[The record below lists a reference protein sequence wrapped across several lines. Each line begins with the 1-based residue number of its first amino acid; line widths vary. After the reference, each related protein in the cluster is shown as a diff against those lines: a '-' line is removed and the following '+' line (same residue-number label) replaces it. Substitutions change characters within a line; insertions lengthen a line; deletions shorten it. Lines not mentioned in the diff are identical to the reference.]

1 MKKIL
6 ILFCTLFIG
15 AASAQ
20 EIRTIKL
27 PELEQLINTNTGNL
41 KVFNFWAS
49 WCGPCVKELGY
60 FNALSTQG
68 DTQVILVSLDF
79 PEDIEKARRILEKK
93 EVGLST
99 YLLDEKDYDKY
110 ITSIDNSWS
119 GAIPATLF
127 IDKKGNRY
135 FYESSFEKQEL
146 DNVVNKLTSK

>member
-1 MKKIL
+1 MKKTLIVIL
-6 ILFCTLFIG
+6 TLFIG
-15 AASAQ
+15 VASAQ
-20 EIRTIKL
+20 EIRPIKL
-27 PELEQLINTNTGNL
+27 PELQQLMSANTAGL

-60 FNALSTQG
+60 FNALASNNNTE
-68 DTQVILVSLDF
+68 VILVSLDF
-79 PEDIEKARRILEKK
+79 PEDIEKARKILEKK
-93 EVGLST
+93 EVALST

-146 DNVVNKLTSK
+146 DNVVEKLTSK

>member
-6 ILFCTLFIG
+6 ILFCSLYIG
-15 AASAQ
+15 IASAQ
-20 EIRTIKL
+20 EIRPIKL
-27 PELEQLINTNTGNL
+27 PELQQLIESNHGTL

-49 WCGPCVKELGY
+49 WCGPCVKELAH
-60 FNALSTQG
+60 FNTLASNPN
-68 DTQVILVSLDF
+68 TQVILVSLDF
-79 PEDIEKARRILEKK
+79 PEDLEKARKVLEKK
-93 EVGLST
+93 EVTLST

-135 FYESSFEKQEL
+135 FYESSFEKKEL
-146 DNVVNKLTSK
+146 DNVVEKLTSK

>member
-15 AASAQ
+15 VASAQ
-20 EIRTIKL
+20 EIRPIKL
-27 PELEQLINTNTGNL
+27 PELEQLISTNTGNL

-60 FNALSTQG
+60 FNALATQG

-146 DNVVNKLTSK
+146 DHVVNKLTSK

>member
-27 PELEQLINTNTGNL
+27 PELEQLINTNTGSL

-60 FNALSTQG
+60 FNALGTQG

>member
-27 PELEQLINTNTGNL
+27 PELEQLINTNTGSL

-60 FNALSTQG
+60 FDALATQG

>member
-1 MKKIL
+1 MKKTLIVIL
-6 ILFCTLFIG
+6 TLFIG
-15 AASAQ
+15 VASAQ
-20 EIRTIKL
+20 EIRPIKL
-27 PELEQLINTNTGNL
+27 PELQQLMSTNTAGL

-60 FNALSTQG
+60 FNALASNNNTE
-68 DTQVILVSLDF
+68 VILVSLDF
-79 PEDIEKARRILEKK
+79 PEDIEKARKILEKK
-93 EVGLST
+93 EVVLST

-146 DNVVNKLTSK
+146 DNVVEKLTSK

>member
-15 AASAQ
+15 VASAQ

-27 PELEQLINTNTGNL
+27 PELEQLISTNTGNL

-60 FNALSTQG
+60 FNALATQG